1 MSMARHGGAAPRN
14 IAHEA
19 PHRADQLGMSSR
31 LTLGWHD
38 AGQPASHRTH
48 LDRYGP
54 LPQHGTGR
62 HGDLIDAV
70 TQAGLTGRGGAGFPT
85 GVKMRSVASRRG
97 QPVVVANGM
106 ESEPAS
112 EKDKALLARAPHLVL
127 DGAVLAAAAVG
138 AGTVH
143 VCLPRN
149 RDWLIA
155 IVADAVAERERL
167 GRDGYRFP
175 VAIEV
180 HGLPHHYVS
189 SEETSVVHWLNGGE
203 ARPTA
208 VPPRPY
214 EKGVGGRP
222 TLLDNVE
229 TLAHVALIARFGPA
243 WYRQAGLA
251 DAPGTMLA
259 TVSGAVDAP
268 GVYEI
273 EVGTPIGEVLGM
285 SGAWPAAGPLLV
297 GGYFGTWHG
306 AEDVAGLPL
315 AATTLRPVGA
325 APGAGVLVALPPD
338 ACGLAE
344 TARVLAWLAGQA
356 AGQCG
361 PCVFGLPAIADDFAQ
376 LASGRPQGPVLDRL
390 GRRLSTVIGRGA
402 CRHPD
407 GAVRLARS
415 ALSAFAADVK
425 SHASRRVC
433 LSARRGQQ
441 RGAVLPIPQPAD
453 LEVWQ

>member
-1 MSMARHGGAAPRN
+1 MARHGG
-14 IAHEA
+14 ITA
-19 PHRADQLGMSSR
+19 PHTAATGASHRAGQLGLSSR
-31 LTLGWHD
+31 LTQGWHD
-38 AGQPASHRTH
+38 SGPASLRTH

-54 LPQHGTGR
+54 PPQHGTGR
-62 HGDLIDAV
+62 RGILIDAV

-127 DGAVLAAAAVG
+127 DGAVLAAIAIG
-138 AGTVH
+138 ATAVH
-143 VCLPRN
+143 VCLPRS
-149 RDWLIA
+149 RDWLA
-155 IVADAVAERERL
+155 DIVRAAVNEREQA
-167 GRDGYRFP
+167 GVDP
-175 VAIEV
+175 VRIVV
-180 HGLPHHYVS
+180 HDLPHHYVS
-189 SEETSVVHWLNGGE
+189 SEETSIVHWLNGGE

-229 TLAHVALIARFGPA
+229 TLANVALIARFGPA
-243 WYRQAGLA
+243 WYRQSGLA
-251 DAPGTMLA
+251 DAPGTMLT
-259 TVSGAVDAP
+259 TVSGAVAAP

-273 EVGTPIGEVLGM
+273 EVGTPVGDVLAM
-285 SGAWPAAGPLLV
+285 AGALPDTGPLLI
-297 GGYFGTWHG
+297 GGYFGTWHDP
-306 AEDVAGLPL
+306 ASVAGLPM
-315 AATTLRPVGA
+315 AATALRQVGA
-325 APGAGVLVALPPD
+325 SPGAGVLVALPPD

-344 TARVLAWLAGQA
+344 TARVLAWLAGQGA
-356 AGQCG
+356 SQCG

-376 LASGRPQGPVLDRL
+376 LASGRPRGPMLERLD
-390 GRRLSTVIGRGA
+390 RRLSTVLGRGA

-415 ALSAFAADVK
+415 ALAAFAADVK
-425 SHASRRVC
+425 SHVSGRMCV
-433 LSARRGQQ
+433 SGRRGER
-441 RGAVLPIPQPAD
+441 RGPVLPIPGPTD
-453 LEVWQ
+453 MEVWQ